1 MRIPCDKPPSHQP
14 LLTERQRSKHIGN
27 DKSASRQMSTAPWHE
42 PPTTLPGPSE
52 TLVEEIC
59 GGIAIAGLDRE
70 RRRVAGCFSG
80 PGRPRTGEGLQQC
93 PAPGLGET
101 RWETDNAG
109 SEGARTAGETASQR
123 QEPSTVCG
131 YPGGIC
137 SHRGPSGGPNEEERE
152 LTLAEDAAP
161 KTSSIGLP

>member
-1 MRIPCDKPPSHQP
+1 VRFCSRGSAGREAQTYRLEDYREMLFKVARHQGDLTP
-14 LLTERQRSKHIGN
+14 LESGRGDRAADPNSNATV
-27 DKSASRQMSTAPWHE
+27 T
-42 PPTTLPGPSE
+42 
-52 TLVEEIC
+52 
-59 GGIAIAGLDRE
+59 IAGIDRE

-80 PGRPRTGEGLQQC
+80 LGRPRTGEGLQQC

-109 SEGARTAGETASQR
+109 SEGARTTGETASQR